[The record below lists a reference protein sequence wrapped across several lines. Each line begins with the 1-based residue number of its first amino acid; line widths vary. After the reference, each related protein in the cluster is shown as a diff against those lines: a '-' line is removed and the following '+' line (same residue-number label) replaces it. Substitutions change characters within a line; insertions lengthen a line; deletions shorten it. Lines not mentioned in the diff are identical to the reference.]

1 MLLLFGSN
9 RFNRP
14 SLFTDPLFSLV
25 EKKENI
31 VCVQAIIGHEAS
43 IRPSGSW

>member
-9 RFNRP
+9 RINGP
-14 SLFTDPLFSLV
+14 ILFTDPLFSLV

-31 VCVQAIIGHEAS
+31 VCVQAIICHESS